1 MIRDEWKTGSC
12 TKALTGDRHS
22 ALLLLALVIFFFMPH
37 LSRWV
42 SLLSPAPQSLDKDAG
57 PRSLALAERKNIYDR
72 NYKGLAVSF
81 MLSSIYARP
90 LEIEQPE
97 QAAAQLAGLL
107 KLDEKEVLTALKSER
122 SFVWLGRQVAPHVA
136 SKIADL
142 NLKGVYHID
151 EVQRF
156 YPNYQSAAQ
165 VVGFMKDDQGLAGI
179 EAYYDNVL
187 RGGGLHDPALATA
200 SIPLRLA
207 AGKNGAHIILSLDL
221 RIQEQLEREL
231 KLLMKKTKAAS
242 GVAAV
247 MGPDSGEILGL
258 AILPSYDPN
267 RFWDYSAEQRKN
279 RFITDPVFPGA
290 LSGLVRF
297 AAAVEALHAHQDQP
311 LPVGDL
317 GEDIRQQKEAGASAT
332 DKSDRVWRQT
342 QDGVYAPA
350 WLQFPAKPMVDR
362 GSLTDFVDLLGFNRP
377 SGIDLPVE
385 GGERIAA
392 EVQEGKVF
400 DPADPAA
407 ATTAL
412 RLLTAF
418 SRLVNNGRPITPH
431 FIREVWDM
439 KEERGLTGWYGS
451 DAPAVGRQASQDIV
465 TFLSAQAG
473 GARKKAILLESLVDM
488 RMTGAGKVVSA
499 PPADEIAGEEEARF
513 HAVLLGAAP
522 AKEPKITLIVVLD
535 DGRIDLEADSP
546 LKQTGQRLLGKVQRL
561 AKEKPGKSAKPFLA
575 VSEEESYSRWLK
587 LQHDAA
593 SVPSFSPAAQRER
606 MPDLRGNSLRK
617 ALQELQEYGLRIKVV
632 GSGKVVRQH
641 PAPGSSL
648 KNVDECVI
656 ELQKDK

>member
-1 MIRDEWKTGSC
+1 MNAKPAVVRKRLLVIGI
-12 TKALTGDRHS
+12 S
-22 ALLLLALVIFFFMPH
+22 ALLLLALAIFFFMPH
-37 LSRWV
+37 LSHWL
-42 SLLSPAPQSLDKDAG
+42 SLLNPAPQDPDKEAG

-81 MLSSIYARP
+81 TLSSIYARP

-107 KLDEKEVLTALKSER
+107 RLDEKEVLTALKSER
-122 SFVWLGRQVAPHVA
+122 SFVWLGRQVAPNVA
-136 SKIADL
+136 GKIADL

-231 KLLMKKTKAAS
+231 KLLMKKTKAGS
-242 GVAAV
+242 GIAAV

-279 RFITDPVFPGA
+279 RFITDPIFPGA
-290 LSGLVRF
+290 LNGLVRF
-297 AAAVEALHAHQDQP
+297 AAAVEVLHAHQDQP
-311 LPVGDL
+311 LPAGGL
-317 GEDIRQQKEAGASAT
+317 GEDIRQPKEAGAAAT
-332 DKSDRVWRQT
+332 DTSDRVWRQT
-342 QDGVYAPA
+342 RDGVYAPA
-350 WLQFPAKPMVDR
+350 WLQFPAKPVADR
-362 GSLTDFVDLLGFNRP
+362 DSLGDFVDLLGFSRP

-392 EVQEGKVF
+392 EVQESKTF
-400 DPADPAA
+400 DPADPAS

-418 SRLVNNGRPITPH
+418 SRLVDNGRSITPH
-431 FIREVWDM
+431 FIKEVWDM
-439 KEERGLTGWYGS
+439 KEERGLTAWYGS
-451 DAPAVGRQASQDIV
+451 DAPAVGSQTSQDLIA
-465 TFLSAQAG
+465 FLSDLAG
-473 GARKKAILLESLVDM
+473 GSRKKGIVLESLVDM
-488 RMTGAGKVVSA
+488 RLTGAGKAAGV
-499 PPADEIAGEEEARF
+499 PPPDDEAAGEEEARF

-522 AKEPKITLIVVLD
+522 AKEPKVTLIIVLD
-535 DGRIDLEADSP
+535 DGRIDLAGNSP

-561 AKEKPGKSAKPFLA
+561 AKEKPGRPAKPFLA
-575 VSEEESYSRWLK
+575 VSEEESYGKWLK

-606 MPDLRGNSLRK
+606 MPDLRGYSLRK

-641 PAPGSSL
+641 PGPGSSL
-648 KNVDECVI
+648 KSVDECVI